1 MDFFFLFFIAV
12 HTLNPKIEIL
22 IPSPTTYILHE
33 EKELTCPFVSFRWW
47 RNLGLM
53 ENLSFA
59 RDRLAES
66 FMCSMGVAFEPK
78 YTFLRKWLTKVI
90 NLILIIDD
98 VYDVY
103 GTLEELKHFT
113 NAIYRLALH
122 NITTAIFQ

>member
-1 MDFFFLFFIAV
+1 
-12 HTLNPKIEIL
+12 
-22 IPSPTTYILHE
+22 
-33 EKELTCPFVSFRWW
+33 
-47 RNLGLM
+47 M

-90 NLILIIDD
+90 NLIVIIDD

-113 NAIYRLALH
+113 NAVFRLALH
-122 NITTAIFQ
+122 IYNITTAIFQ